1 MLRLAITQSLCTII
15 IIIKQVS
22 PSSKIIIIFKTI
34 TINAPPTFLN
44 IYHYIINVDP
54 LLSTAVRLLFYLTL
68 LDALINTWNSRKHKK
83 APVG

>member
-1 MLRLAITQSLCTII
+1 MLRLVITTII

-54 LLSTAVRLLFYLTL
+54 LLSTAVRFLFLSEIVGCS
-68 LDALINTWNSRKHKK
+68 DKHLEFT
-83 APVG
+83 

>member
-1 MLRLAITQSLCTII
+1 MLRLVITKSLCTII

-34 TINAPPTFLN
+34 TINAPPTFLY

-54 LLSTAVRLLFYLTL
+54 LLSTVVRFLFLSEIIGCS
-68 LDALINTWNSRKHKK
+68 DKHLEFT
-83 APVG
+83 